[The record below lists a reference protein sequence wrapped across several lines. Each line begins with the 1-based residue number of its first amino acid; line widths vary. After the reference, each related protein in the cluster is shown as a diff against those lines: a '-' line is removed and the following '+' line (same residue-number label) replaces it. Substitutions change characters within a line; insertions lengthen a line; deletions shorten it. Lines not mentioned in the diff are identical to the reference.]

1 VDEEAV
7 VLTPLPAEDWDDEA
21 RASLSSLVEPEN
33 RNPAAAGNALATM
46 VRHPSLTEVYLP
58 FNTYLL
64 QGSTLPPRIRELL
77 ILRVAHYR
85 CCTYEWGHHLV
96 LAREV
101 GLSDDELAA
110 VQNGTLTD
118 EFDRTL
124 MAAVDELHQQS
135 KISPETW
142 AALGV
147 RLDDQARMDLIFTVG
162 GYGVFAT
169 ALNTFGVQLEPAEP
183 TTDLKPT
190 APPTW
195 K

>member
-1 VDEEAV
+1 M
-7 VLTPLPAEDWDDEA
+7 LTPLPAEDWDDKA
-21 RASLSSLVEPEN
+21 RESLSSLVEPEM

-46 VRHPSLTEVYLP
+46 VRHPGLTEAYLP

-77 ILRVAHYR
+77 ILRVAHFR
-85 CCTYEWGHHLV
+85 SCSYEWGHHVL
-96 LAREV
+96 LAREA
-101 GLSDDELAA
+101 GISDDEIAA

-135 KISPETW
+135 KISPQTW
-142 AALGV
+142 AALGA
-147 RLDDQARMDLIFTVG
+147 RLDDRARMDLIFTVG

-169 ALNTFGVQLEPAEP
+169 ALNTFGVELEPAEP
-183 TTDLKPT
+183 TD
-190 APPTW
+190 
-195 K
+195 